1 MNWKDRLK
9 FWEQSA
15 EAPAPAPEPHRH
27 MPGGTNYR
35 AIRSHGLPRYPY
47 PIRVDDGAPDR
58 SDARFES
65 SWAASGNTRYGQRPS
80 KPLIGLALGG
90 GGARGWAHIGVINEL
105 ERHGIRPDIITGTS
119 AGALAGGL
127 YTAGLLDDLED
138 FARSISRRSMLR
150 YMDIAFRGSSLIGG
164 KRLSAMLDEKAGTMR
179 IEKLNRRFVAVATE
193 LATGHEIWIRQGGL
207 VPAMRASYAIPGVF
221 SPEKVKGRW
230 LIDGGLVNPVPVSTA
245 RAFGARLVIAV
256 NLNADVFGMG
266 SSRLSDDLDDQ
277 SIMHGSTTR
286 RRHFSDGDLV
296 ERGRLRS
303 LFGSDEDKPG
313 MGTVLVASFNIMQD
327 RLARNRLAGDPADV
341 NIAPRIAHIGLSE
354 FDKAE
359 DAIARGREAVAP
371 ALPYI
376 REALRVLS

>member
-15 EAPAPAPEPHRH
+15 EEPVTAPEPHRYT
-27 MPGGTNYR
+27 PGGTNYR
-35 AIRSHGLPRYPY
+35 AIKSYGLPRYPY

-58 SDARFES
+58 TDARFES
-65 SWAASGNTRYGQRPS
+65 SWAAQKISGGNRAA

-138 FARSISRRSMLR
+138 FALSISRRNMLR
-150 YMDIAFRGSSLIGG
+150 YMDIAFRGSGLIGG
-164 KRLSAMLDEKAGTMR
+164 RRLSALLNEKAGTLR
-179 IEKLNRRFVAVATE
+179 IEKLNRRFIAVATE
-193 LATGHEIWIRQGGL
+193 LATGHEIWIRQGNL

-221 SPEKVKGRW
+221 TPEKISGRW

-256 NLNADVFGMG
+256 NLNADVFGLG
-266 SSRLSDDLDDQ
+266 SSLLSDDMEDQ
-277 SIMHGSTTR
+277 SILQGVTSR
-286 RRHFSDGDLV
+286 RRHYDGSD
-296 ERGRLRS
+296 EPKGRLRT
-303 LFGSDEDKPG
+303 LFGADEGKPG
-313 MGTVLVASFNIMQD
+313 MGTVLMASFNIMQD

-354 FDKAE
+354 FDKAD
-359 DAIARGREAVAP
+359 DAIERGREAVAP